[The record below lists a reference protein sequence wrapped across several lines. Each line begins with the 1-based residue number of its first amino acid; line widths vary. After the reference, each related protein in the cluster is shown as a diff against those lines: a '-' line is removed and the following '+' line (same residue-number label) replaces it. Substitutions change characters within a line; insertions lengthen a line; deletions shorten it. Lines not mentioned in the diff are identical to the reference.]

1 MKKRSKE
8 RLEKWSEKMVVL
20 LGIALWWIIL
30 SVVVCIV
37 SILENGGF
45 NKSAKEDAILGIKC
59 ATLTVAIG
67 ASIGFL
73 LEALWLLLE
82 GLG

>member
-8 RLEKWSEKMVVL
+8 RLEKWSEKMVIL

-45 NKSAKEDAILGIKC
+45 NKSAKEEAKYDETSSSEKQRQADLCIKHRGS
-59 ATLTVAIG
+59 TRNH
-67 ASIGFL
+67 F
-73 LEALWLLLE
+73 
-82 GLG
+82 